1 MIETNG
7 LTKRFDDFT
16 AVDDLTINIPSG
28 QLLALLGPNGA
39 GKTTTVR
46 MLSAILSPT
55 KGSARI
61 NGHDVVKQAD
71 LVRRDIG
78 LLTEQPGLYTRSTGL
93 EYLQFFG
100 SLYGMEDSDSR
111 KRAKQLLKR
120 FGMLEH
126 ADQRLGEYS
135 KGMRQKIGLIRAM
148 LHNPSVLLL
157 DEPTSAMDPHSAK
170 NVRDAITE
178 LRNEK
183 RAIVL
188 CTHNL
193 SEAELL
199 ADRIAIISRG
209 RIITQGDPEDLKRQ
223 LLGRRIFELKLDQS
237 IDGHSTVLE
246 EIIHIEAQN
255 NNTLSYR
262 TDDPDIINPQLV
274 RLLTGRGLGVISLQ
288 ERSATLEQVYL
299 QVVEAEMNEETSNDK
314 TSKESA
320 SREDMNAAHSLYGSG
335 TEESLHPLE

>member
-1 MIETNG
+1 MIETIG

-16 AVDDLTINIPSG
+16 AVDNITINIRSG
-28 QLLALLGPNGA
+28 ELLALLGPNGA

-46 MLSAILSPT
+46 MLSAILRPT
-55 KGSARI
+55 SGTARI
-61 NGHDVVKQAD
+61 NGQDVVEQAD
-71 LVRRDIG
+71 VVRRDIG

-100 SLYGMEDSDSR
+100 SLYGMNDVDSQS
-111 KRAKQLLKR
+111 RAKQLLER
-120 FGMLEH
+120 FGMLEY

-170 NVRDAITE
+170 IVRDAITE

-193 SEAELL
+193 SEAEQL
-199 ADRIAIISRG
+199 ADTIAIISRG
-209 RIITQGDPEDLKRQ
+209 RIITQGDPENLKRQ
-223 LLGRRIFELKLDQS
+223 LLGRRLFALNLDQS
-237 IDGHSTVLE
+237 IDGFKTEIE
-246 EIIHIEAQN
+246 EIVHIEVN
-255 NNTLSYR
+255 DGHMLSYR
-262 TDDPDIINPQLV
+262 TDHPEITNPRLV
-274 RLLTGRGLGVISLQ
+274 RLLTDHGLGIISLEEQ
-288 ERSATLEQVYL
+288 SASLEQVYL
-299 QVVEAEMNEETSNDK
+299 QVVETEMNENAT
-314 TSKESA
+314 KESV
-320 SREDMNAAHSLYGSG
+320 SEPG
-335 TEESLHPLE
+335 